1 MPLYK
6 GAGPIG
12 FGFLSVKFAT
22 NALQVEFADL
32 LEELMEMRIDVIDR
46 TASCASPKPCLASK
60 ELILPV
66 GDCGLTGLV
75 EQGQNPP
82 GILLPGKN
90 SGHRQWAQSW
100 VAGDP
105 AVPYPDAVEAERI
118 LPL

>member
-1 MPLYK
+1 MPAF
-6 GAGPIG
+6 AG
-12 FGFLSVKFAT
+12 
-22 NALQVEFADL
+22 
-32 LEELMEMRIDVIDR
+32 R
-46 TASCASPKPCLASK
+46 TASPKPCLASK

-82 GILLPGKN
+82 GILLPEKN

-105 AVPYPDAVEAERI
+105 EVPYPDAVEASESFFFENLPNSRRTEGR
-118 LPL
+118 LPLFESFADLVDGMILFAKLDDQVARG